1 MAGWRRWKQR
11 DRKLLFKAAGLGAAA
26 FVSGCFSLA
35 YLLMNKPAN
44 GMASGVS
51 RSLWWDDY
59 EKLTNDL
66 IESLLVEIFNV
77 FSLQVPRLVEDFPY
91 KMKVLFLAVV
101 FAAAASFIRKS
112 CRRFTLE
119 SVLITLAA
127 AYYLI
132 FIGIRYVSSMDT
144 FYFRFFE
151 PGSFLFCMGMAGLVL
166 ARLKGKRGFGCFG
179 VAAGGGDF
187 PGGAFGV

>member
-1 MAGWRRWKQR
+1 MRLCLRRPPP
-11 DRKLLFKAAGLGAAA
+11 LSGKA
-26 FVSGCFSLA
+26 S
-35 YLLMNKPAN
+35 
-44 GMASGVS
+44 
-51 RSLWWDDY
+51 
-59 EKLTNDL
+59 
-66 IESLLVEIFNV
+66 
-77 FSLQVPRLVEDFPY
+77 
-91 KMKVLFLAVV
+91 
-101 FAAAASFIRKS
+101 
-112 CRRFTLE
+112 RRFTLE

-179 VAAGGGDF
+179 VAAGAVIFLAVLSVFETGGMDDQNAYYEALVRKWDAAYEEI
-187 PGGAFGV
+187 PEKSVIVLMTLISVLPITDRTWWME

>member
-1 MAGWRRWKQR
+1 MLFLLLFGLLLAKILTEQEPEIRWYVLLGIAGYLCFLTRYYGIFVWMVTGLYLLLLLINYRKQR

-35 YLLMNKPAN
+35 YLLMNKLAN

-101 FAAAASFIRKS
+101 FAAAAPLS
-112 CRRFTLE
+112 
-119 SVLITLAA
+119 
-127 AYYLI
+127 
-132 FIGIRYVSSMDT
+132 
-144 FYFRFFE
+144 
-151 PGSFLFCMGMAGLVL
+151 
-166 ARLKGKRGFGCFG
+166 GK
-179 VAAGGGDF
+179 AAGDL
-187 PGGAFGV
+187 PWSLC